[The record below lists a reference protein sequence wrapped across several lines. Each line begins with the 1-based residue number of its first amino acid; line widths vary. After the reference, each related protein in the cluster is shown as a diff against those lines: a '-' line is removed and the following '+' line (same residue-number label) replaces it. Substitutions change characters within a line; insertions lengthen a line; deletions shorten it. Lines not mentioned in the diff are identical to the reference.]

1 MMQLCSASLF
11 AFDSRVTLNTC
22 HFLEQCQELSTLGS
36 ITNVLLLKSHPRKT
50 MLAFL
55 CVFLFYICMLYCK
68 NQTLKSKI

>member
-11 AFDSRVTLNTC
+11 AFDSGVTLNIC
-22 HFLEQCQELSTLGS
+22 HFLEQCQELSAFGS

-55 CVFLFYICMLYCK
+55 CVFLSYSK